1 MYQLIDS
8 DQPIIFKLVSGED
21 IIVSD
26 FVIID
31 NKHVIVSNPYAIQK
45 TFTQNGGYASIY
57 LFKWM
62 TYGEDNSFPIDIS
75 MILTYN
81 TPNAKL
87 QDYYIQCLK
96 EEVINESIGQSA
108 ENSTSYH

>member
-8 DQPIIFKLVSGED
+8 DQPTIFKLINGED

-31 NKHVIVSNPYAIQK
+31 NKHIIVSNPYAIQK
-45 TFTQNGGYASIY
+45 TFTQNGYTSIY

-62 TYGEDNSFPIDIS
+62 SYGEDNSFPIDIS
-75 MILTYN
+75 MVLTYN
-81 TPNAKL
+81 TPNIKL
-87 QDYYIQCLK
+87 QEYYIQCLK
-96 EEVINESIGQSA
+96 EEIINESNGQIA